1 MPNQSPL
8 ILPRPTSPPKNE
20 MRALRKAMHEMNA
33 MTMAVMLSTR
43 LAAIEAPRVAASS
56 RLLGCPPSSLYKQSE
71 REKSILNLILFL

>member
-1 MPNQSPL
+1 M
-8 ILPRPTSPPKNE
+8 K
-20 MRALRKAMHEMNA
+20 EMNA

-71 REKSILNLILFL
+71 REHTVVENVIEVMRKANFCGRKQIQQE